1 MTDAF
6 YWLSQFLN
14 GLTIGMILLLIA
26 SGLTMLLGVLTILNF
41 AHGAFYMLGAYLLYS
56 IFVSNFLGWFW
67 IALIIIPLFVAI
79 TSGFLE
85 TFLLRP
91 LYKRERLYTL
101 LLTFGLAMV
110 FDDLVLIFWGR
121 DFLSVEVPKILSG
134 TINLGE
140 IGYPVYFLFIIFLGP
155 IVSLILWY
163 MLYKTKFGKLIRAAS
178 NDVEMLEA
186 LGINVKWVFTGVFAL
201 GASLSCL
208 GGLLVAPYRSIVPG
222 MGLEIFIESFIVVV
236 IGGLGSFRGA
246 IIGALIIGQLEAFG
260 ILIIPNFSMIFMYL
274 ILLLVLIFKPTGLYG
289 EKTI

>member
-56 IFVSNFLGWFW
+56 IFISNIFGWFW
-67 IALIIIPLFVAI
+67 IALIIIPLFVAV

-110 FDDLVLIFWGR
+110 
-121 DFLSVEVPKILSG
+121 
-134 TINLGE
+134 
-140 IGYPVYFLFIIFLGP
+140 
-155 IVSLILWY
+155 
-163 MLYKTKFGKLIRAAS
+163 
-178 NDVEMLEA
+178 
-186 LGINVKWVFTGVFAL
+186 
-201 GASLSCL
+201 
-208 GGLLVAPYRSIVPG
+208 
-222 MGLEIFIESFIVVV
+222 LEIFS
-236 IGGLGSFRGA
+236 
-246 IIGALIIGQLEAFG
+246 
-260 ILIIPNFSMIFMYL
+260 
-274 ILLLVLIFKPTGLYG
+274 PTKRSYVRRH
-289 EKTI
+289 E